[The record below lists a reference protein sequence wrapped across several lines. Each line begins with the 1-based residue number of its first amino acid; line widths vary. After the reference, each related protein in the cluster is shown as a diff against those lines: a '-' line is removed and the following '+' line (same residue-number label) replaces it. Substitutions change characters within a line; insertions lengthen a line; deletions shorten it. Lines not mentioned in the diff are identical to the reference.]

1 MCSGVPADRR
11 FPPFTPR
18 VHLFMPDSTLTAI
31 ALAYAVAWLL
41 EASRLFSRSAGRG
54 GLAVGLVG
62 GGFIAETCYLAYR
75 TVSATASPLSSSFDW
90 CLLAAW
96 LLVAAYLYLAIYH
109 PRGAIG
115 LVVLPLALLLIAA
128 AARFA
133 DRQPIAPQPASQLW
147 GAIHGIFLL
156 LGTVTVMIGFAAG
169 VLYLVQAARLKRK
182 LPAPSGLRLPSLE
195 WLDRIN
201 SRVVVISVILVAIGF
216 LAGVVL
222 NVTARGNQELS
233 WSDPVISSS
242 ALMLAWLV
250 VAAVFG
256 GLYKPARHGRKVAY
270 LTVVSFGFLMLAL
283 GTLLLVDTRHGGQR
297 AGHNQRPAATVP
309 AATVP
314 AATVPAAT
322 APANELP
329 GGGP

>member
-109 PRGAIG
+109 PHGAIG

-222 NVTARGNQELS
+222 NVTAREPRAVVERSGDFQFRPDARLAGRRGRVWRSIQTGQARSQSRLPDGGQLRLSDAGVGN
-233 WSDPVISSS
+233 
-242 ALMLAWLV
+242 AFACR
-250 VAAVFG
+250 
-256 GLYKPARHGRKVAY
+256 YPAR
-270 LTVVSFGFLMLAL
+270 
-283 GTLLLVDTRHGGQR
+283 
-297 AGHNQRPAATVP
+297 RPAGRT
-309 AATVP
+309 
-314 AATVPAAT
+314 
-322 APANELP
+322 
-329 GGGP
+329 